1 MSDESE
7 HDENARDERVRA
19 VIADDDPFARRVI
32 KEALTESG
40 VMITAEARNG
50 RQAVEYA
57 LYYRPDVVIMDVAMP
72 ELDGILATR
81 QILKAAPDQL
91 VIVLSGADDEDD
103 EIGLLALHAGA
114 AGFLS
119 KEVDINAL
127 SRTLEGVVAG
137 EAAISRKLTKRV
149 IEQLR
154 SPPGGSSRMRPVK
167 SPLTAREW
175 EVIDLLKAMRSTD
188 EIAAELV
195 LSTETVRS
203 HVKNVLRKLKVSS
216 REEAVAVA
224 ERIAAGQQSNEEES
238 TRVSGD
244 RRRGRQDRRRSR
256 IQRAG
261 VDRRRGSR
269 RRGAQDRRVD
279 DPESGSRQA

>member
-1 MSDESE
+1 MDEESE
-7 HDENARDERVRA
+7 PAETGIDEPLRA

-32 KEALTESG
+32 KDVLTESG
-40 VMITAEARNG
+40 VLVVAEARDG
-50 RQAVEYA
+50 REAVEFA
-57 LYYRPDVVIMDVAMP
+57 LYYRPDVVIMDVVMP
-72 ELDGILATR
+72 GLDGILAMR
-81 QILKAAPDQL
+81 QILKIVPDQL
-91 VIVLSGADDEDD
+91 VIVLTGADDPDD
-103 EIGLLALHAGA
+103 ELGLLALRAGA
-114 AGFLS
+114 AGFIS
-119 KEVDINAL
+119 KEVDIDAL
-127 SRTLEGVVAG
+127 PRTLEGLRVG
-137 EAAISRKLTKRV
+137 EAAISRRLTKRV
-149 IEQLR
+149 IEQL
-154 SPPGGSSRMRPVK
+154 SAPGGSYGMRPVK

-175 EVIDLLKAMRSTD
+175 EVIELLKATRSTD

-203 HVKNVLRKLKVSS
+203 HVKNVLRKLKVRS

-224 ERIAAGQQSNEEES
+224 DRIAAGQPSNEEES
-238 TRVSGD
+238 TRVKGD

-279 DPESGSRQA
+279 DPESVSRQP